1 MCRAGRIRAAVGV
14 QDEVADRPFAPDA
27 EFPGDVRPVVAV
39 VRPGRSPV
47 PPPCPWRAESGA
59 QRPDLM
65 VALGDRCADTAPYVD
80 CGNHPPIL
88 FHWDRRWMYNSI
100 QGMSVTYRFAGA
112 GRCPWSAG
120 GLPTRDR
127 LPVGKGGAGHMR
139 KSRFPLR
146 IVART
151 GWPGSEAA
159 TEDHQMVGSTLTGR
173 SQETWLYSGEPVVQ

>member
-1 MCRAGRIRAAVGV
+1 MDVQLDTRDVGHVPLCRCWPLSLVG
-14 QDEVADRPFAPDA
+14 
-27 EFPGDVRPVVAV
+27 
-39 VRPGRSPV
+39 
-47 PPPCPWRAESGA
+47 
-59 QRPDLM
+59 
-65 VALGDRCADTAPYVD
+65 
-80 CGNHPPIL
+80 
-88 FHWDRRWMYNSI
+88 
-100 QGMSVTYRFAGA
+100 
-112 GRCPWSAG
+112 G

-159 TEDHQMVGSTLTGR
+159 TEDHKMVGSTLTGR